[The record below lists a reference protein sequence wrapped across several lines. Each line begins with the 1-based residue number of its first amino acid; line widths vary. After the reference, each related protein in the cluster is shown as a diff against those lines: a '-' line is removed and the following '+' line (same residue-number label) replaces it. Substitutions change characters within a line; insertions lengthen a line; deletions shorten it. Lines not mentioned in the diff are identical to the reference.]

1 MPPEPVD
8 GLPILLRMRQEQ
20 ERSNLDEGD
29 LWAENTKLQNDL
41 NKLKQ
46 KERKMLQADNLVQ
59 KQLLYSEE
67 QRYQLEAKLAAA
79 TDDCH
84 SKTKLLDESSK
95 QLRLAKLQLDLMVSN
110 SDSDFPSK
118 EQGYINRNKAM
129 KTQVNHPSA
138 IKREI
143 EN

>member
-1 MPPEPVD
+1 MVGTGELPLLIPMPPEPVD

-29 LWAENTKLQNDL
+29 LWAENMKLQDDL

-84 SKTKLLDESSK
+84 SKTKLLDESSSESRVEGTENHF
-95 QLRLAKLQLDLMVSN
+95 LLSSIDFNFLQN
-110 SDSDFPSK
+110 SYVWRSFS
-118 EQGYINRNKAM
+118 
-129 KTQVNHPSA
+129 
-138 IKREI
+138 
-143 EN
+143 

>member
-20 ERSNLDEGD
+20 ERSNLDEGN

-84 SKTKLLDESSK
+84 SKTKLLDESSTTFGK
-95 QLRLAKLQLDLMVSN
+95 ASVRLDGVKFRFRFPQQRTRIYQPQQGNEDSGKPSVSN
-110 SDSDFPSK
+110 
-118 EQGYINRNKAM
+118 QA
-129 KTQVNHPSA
+129 
-138 IKREI
+138 
-143 EN
+143 